1 MSKMAESETEFSPE
15 PMRRMQFV
23 SEMMQGVAIAFGL
36 GLLWMMETVRDAWFG
51 VLDRVNL
58 KSRKRRASAFP
69 PGRPRRAVKRA
80 RP

>member
-1 MSKMAESETEFSPE
+1 MAESETEFSPE

-23 SEMMQGVAIAFGL
+23 SEMMQGVAIALGL
-36 GLLWMMETVRDAWFG
+36 GLLWMMEAVRDVWFA

-58 KSRKRRASAFP
+58 KSPTRRASAFP